1 MTTDVALSSKERMAI
16 PRQPMP
22 EQDPVLRRATFEEVN
37 LGYDAE
43 TAVLEATRCLACRR
57 PPCVAGCPVG
67 VRIDQFVPLIAVG
80 DFAGAAR
87 ILSEDNSLAATC
99 GRVCPQEAQCE
110 GVCVLERK
118 HRSVAIGNLERFIAD
133 WDRDR
138 GGSSPI
144 PAPPS
149 GHRVA
154 VIGAGPAGLTCA
166 ADLARMG
173 HEVTVFEALHEPG
186 GVLAYGIPP
195 YRLSREV
202 IAAEVGRIRELGV
215 TLETDVVI
223 GMAGSVDDLLHSEGF
238 DAVFIG
244 SGAGAPR
251 FLDIPGEDLV
261 GVSSANEF
269 LTRVNL
275 MEAYRKDSRTP
286 VHNLEGARV
295 AVFGGGNTAMDS
307 VRTALRLGARDAMI
321 MYRRTIEDMPARREE
336 IHHAVDEGVQVMTL
350 VAPVEFLGDGDGR
363 LQAVRLVRMDQGEP
377 DASGRR
383 RPMPIVGSEFVEEI
397 QAAIV
402 AIGNDPNPILRR
414 TTADLDHTRR
424 GTIVV
429 DPDSGATTKPGVFA
443 GGDIVTG
450 GATVILAMGAG
461 RRAAREIDDC
471 LRDEAHGRV
480 RPVS

>member
-1 MTTDVALSSKERMAI
+1 MAI

-22 EQDPVLRRATFEEVN
+22 EQDPAIRRHTFDEVN
-37 LGYDAE
+37 LGYDVE

-67 VRIDQFVPLIAVG
+67 VRIDEFVPLIAAR
-80 DFAGAAR
+80 DFAGAAQ
-87 ILSEDNSLAATC
+87 IVAEDNALAAIC

-133 WDRDR
+133 WDRHR
-138 GGSSPI
+138 GGSETKGA
-144 PAPPS
+144 APT

-154 VIGAGPAGLTCA
+154 VVGAGPAGLTCA

-173 HEVTVFEALHEPG
+173 HEVTIFEALHEPG

-202 IAAEVGRIRELGV
+202 IAAEVGRIRDLGV
-215 TLETDVVI
+215 KIDTDAVI
-223 GMAGSVDDLLHSEGF
+223 GMAESIDDLLHDEGF
-238 DAVFIG
+238 DAVFVG

-275 MEAYRKDSRTP
+275 MKAYRADATTP
-286 VHNLEGARV
+286 VYDLAGARV

-321 MYRRTIEDMPARREE
+321 MYRRTVEDMPARREE
-336 IHHAVDEGVQVMTL
+336 IHHAEDEGVQISTL
-350 VAPVEFLGDGDGR
+350 VAPVEFLGDAEGR
-363 LQAVRLVRMDQGEP
+363 VTAVRLVRMGQGDQ

-383 RPMPIVGSEFVEEI
+383 RPEPIAGSEFVEEI

-414 TTADLDHTRR
+414 TTGDLDHTSR

-429 DPDSGATTKPGVFA
+429 DPSSGATTKPGVFA

-461 RRAAREIDDC
+461 RRAAREIDEC
-471 LRDEAHGRV
+471 LREDSPDAGAEPTAR
-480 RPVS
+480 S

>member
-1 MTTDVALSSKERMAI
+1 MTTTGLSSKERMAI

-22 EQDPVLRRATFEEVN
+22 EQDPVARGRTFAEVN
-37 LGYDAE
+37 LGYEVE

-67 VRIDQFVPLIAVG
+67 VRIDEFVPLIATR
-80 DFAGAAR
+80 DFAAAAR
-87 ILSEDNSLAATC
+87 IVAEDNALAAIC

-133 WDRDR
+133 WDRER
-138 GGSSPI
+138 GGSELSP
-144 PAPPS
+144 PTPT

-154 VIGAGPAGLTCA
+154 VVGAGPAGLTCA

-173 HEVTVFEALHEPG
+173 HEVTIFEALHEPG

-195 YRLSREV
+195 YRLPRDV
-202 IAAEVGRIRELGV
+202 VDAEVGRIRELGV
-215 TLETDVVI
+215 SLETDAVI
-223 GMAGSVDDLLHSEGF
+223 GMAGSIDDLLHAEGF
-238 DAVFIG
+238 DAVFVG

-261 GVSSANEF
+261 GVSTANEF

-275 MEAYRKDSRTP
+275 MKAYRPGATTP
-286 VHNLEGARV
+286 VYDLQGARV
-295 AVFGGGNTAMDS
+295 AVFGGGNTAMDA
-307 VRTALRLGARDAMI
+307 VRTALRLGASDAMI

-336 IHHAVDEGVQVMTL
+336 IHHAEDEGVQLMTL
-350 VAPVEFLGDGDGR
+350 LAPIEFIGDDEGR
-363 LQAVRLVRMDQGEP
+363 LTAVRLVRMAQGEP
-377 DASGRR
+377 DSSGRC
-383 RPMPIVGSEFVEEI
+383 RPEPIPGSEFIEEI

-414 TTADLDHTRR
+414 TTADLDHTSR

-429 DPDSGATTKPGVFA
+429 DPESGATTKPGVFA

-461 RRAAREIDDC
+461 RRAAREIDEC
-471 LRDEAHGRV
+471 LRADA
-480 RPVS
+480 